1 MLNTKKKNLIFK
13 NLTLAP
19 IDVDLINFKMLT
31 KFEKKYLFD
40 YHLDVYK
47 KISSFLNENEKK
59 WLVKLIK

>member
-1 MLNTKKKNLIFK
+1 
-13 NLTLAP
+13 
-19 IDVDLINFKMLT
+19 MLT